1 MLSPIRIAGWI
12 ALPLVATTLQAH
24 ARALPDVS
32 ATHKFGKQE
41 EKRQLILV
49 LSPNTSVWQDTGIGP
64 SPDDPQ
70 PDLPCNLWTQ
80 LGQPDWRWDR
90 ADLLRG
96 SDSRQVRLSSAKAY
110 LISRY
115 PHAPPA

>member
-24 ARALPDVS
+24 ARALPEVS
-32 ATHKFGKQE
+32 ATHKFGKQT

-49 LSPNTSVWQDTGIGP
+49 ITPNTNVWQDTGIGP

-70 PDLPCNLWTQ
+70 PNSPGELWNQ
-80 LGQPDWRWDR
+80 LGQPDWRLDR
-90 ADLLRG
+90 ADIVRG
-96 SDSRQVRLSSAKAY
+96 ADSRQICPSSAKAY
-110 LISRY
+110 LTSRY